1 MGRTT
6 LVFAL
11 LLACTAAAVSTHAPE
26 KAVAKQPVTAAPQP
40 QGEPDQPPPDTS
52 AADTTG
58 RAHTYFGGR
67 WKLSMTRSVF
77 GKVPGGKPASR
88 TDLIEQDGPR
98 IRQTLYLVLGSKP
111 DTTVYVYTVDGQ
123 QRHNKVGGQDIA
135 SIARWDGD
143 RLHIVSTTRLLLV
156 LPMTLDERWQLGDA
170 GRTLTYIRHVEYGIG
185 KGDQRLLFER
195 E

>member
-1 MGRTT
+1 MKRFVTMLG
-6 LVFAL
+6 LVVLVCA
-11 LLACTAAAVSTHAPE
+11 
-26 KAVAKQPVTAAPQP
+26 VTAATRPVTKPATPPQQ

-52 AADTTG
+52 AAAATG
-58 RAHTYFGGR
+58 VRAAHTNFGGR

-77 GKVPGGKPASR
+77 GKIPGGQPTSR
-88 TDLIEQDGPR
+88 TDVIEQAGPV

-123 QRHNKVGGQDIA
+123 ARHNKVGGQDIT

-143 RLHIVSTTRLLLV
+143 KLHIVSNTKLLLV
-156 LPMTLDERWQLGDA
+156 MPMTLDERWQLGDA
-170 GRTLTYIRHVEYGIG
+170 GRSLTYIRHVEYGIG
-185 KGDQRLLFER
+185 KGDQRLVFER